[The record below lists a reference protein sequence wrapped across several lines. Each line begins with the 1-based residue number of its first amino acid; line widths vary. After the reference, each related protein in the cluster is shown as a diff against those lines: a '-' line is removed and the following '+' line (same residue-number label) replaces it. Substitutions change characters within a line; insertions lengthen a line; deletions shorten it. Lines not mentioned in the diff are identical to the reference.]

1 MYIYTCTVVTCMESC
16 LIKYNIHAKMFSGK
30 GKGTPSLKNGVRCI
44 EVIQDPDDSDAATD
58 WKGF

>member
-1 MYIYTCTVVTCMESC
+1 MESC